1 MVFPCLFWKKPEMNR
16 YDATSSLFSF
26 SGKRLPACIRGIDP
40 PNRRETAAE
49 LSMRHILIVGIGAG
63 NPEHMTVQ
71 AINALNG
78 AEVLFVP
85 KKGESKAQ
93 LADIRR
99 DIIDRYVSNTRI
111 RVVEFDVPV
120 RETRDRS
127 YDRSVDD
134 WHAAIAE
141 IYENLLKDNVGET
154 DRAAFLVW
162 GDPMLYDSTI
172 RIIERVKTRG
182 RVVFDFSIIP
192 GITSLQALTAVH
204 RIPLNL
210 VGKPV
215 EITTGRR
222 LAESVA
228 EKGRTKVIMLDG
240 EQAFLKV
247 NDPEAW
253 IYWGAYLG
261 TEQEIVISGPLH
273 EVRDEIART
282 RAEARVRHGWIMDIY
297 LMRSGADFD
306 A

>member
-1 MVFPCLFWKKPEMNR
+1 MVAE
-16 YDATSSLFSF
+16 ATGWLASL
-26 SGKRLPACIRGIDP
+26 RLILQ
-40 PNRRETAAE
+40 TAVELAE
-49 LSMRHILIVGIGAG
+49 LFMRHILIVGIGAG
-63 NPEHMTVQ
+63 NPEHITIQ
-71 AINALNG
+71 AINALNC
-78 AEVLFVP
+78 ADALFLP
-85 KKGESKAQ
+85 KKGENKAD
-93 LADIRR
+93 LANIRR
-99 DIIDRYVSNTRI
+99 DVIDRYVTREGI

-141 IYENLLKDNVGET
+141 IYEELLKNEVPEDGT
-154 DRAAFLVW
+154 AAFLVW

-182 RVVFDFSIIP
+182 HIFFDFSVVP
-192 GITSLQALTAVH
+192 GITSLQALTAAH

-222 LAESVA
+222 LLESA
-228 EKGRTKVIMLDG
+228 REKGRTKVIMLDG

-247 NDPEAW
+247 DDPEAW

-261 TEQEIVISGPLH
+261 TENEIVLSGPLH
-273 EVRDEIART
+273 QVRDEIAKT
-282 RAEARVRHGWIMDIY
+282 RAEARARHGWIMDIY

-306 A
+306 E

>member
-1 MVFPCLFWKKPEMNR
+1 MVAE
-16 YDATSSLFSF
+16 ATGWLASL
-26 SGKRLPACIRGIDP
+26 RLILQ
-40 PNRRETAAE
+40 TAVELAE
-49 LSMRHILIVGIGAG
+49 LFMRHILIVGIGAG
-63 NPEHMTVQ
+63 NPEHITIQ
-71 AINALNG
+71 AINALNC
-78 AEVLFVP
+78 ADALFLP
-85 KKGESKAQ
+85 KKGENKAD
-93 LADIRR
+93 LANIRR
-99 DIIDRYVSNTRI
+99 DVIDRYVTREGI

-141 IYENLLKDNVGET
+141 IYEKLLTNEVPEDGT
-154 DRAAFLVW
+154 AAFLVW

-182 RVVFDFSIIP
+182 RIFFDFSVVP
-192 GITSLQALTAVH
+192 GITSLQALTAAH

-222 LAESVA
+222 LLESA
-228 EKGRTKVIMLDG
+228 MEKGRTKVIMLDG

-247 NDPEAW
+247 DDPEAW

-261 TEQEIVISGPLH
+261 TGNEIVLSGPLH
-273 EVRDEIART
+273 QVRDEIAKT
-282 RAEARVRHGWIMDIY
+282 RAEARARHGWIMDIY

-306 A
+306 E